1 MVEMAL
7 RRERPDLSHPYQPP
21 VQADRYYLKL
31 IKHTGALIFWQQRSY
46 SVYGTLPE
54 CEAAYRSAQT
64 YNLLAGWWS
73 LLSLL
78 LFNWIALI
86 SNANAMRQLR
96 NAVNSG
102 GQAPAAPVPASRPAS
117 APVSTPVS
125 MPAGWY
131 PDPHGAG
138 QRYWDGTTWTNWTHP
153 PRHR

>member
-1 MVEMAL
+1 M
-7 RRERPDLSHPYQPP
+7 
-21 VQADRYYLKL
+21 
-31 IKHTGALIFWQQRSY
+31 
-46 SVYGTLPE
+46 
-54 CEAAYRSAQT
+54 
-64 YNLLAGWWS
+64 
-73 LLSLL
+73 